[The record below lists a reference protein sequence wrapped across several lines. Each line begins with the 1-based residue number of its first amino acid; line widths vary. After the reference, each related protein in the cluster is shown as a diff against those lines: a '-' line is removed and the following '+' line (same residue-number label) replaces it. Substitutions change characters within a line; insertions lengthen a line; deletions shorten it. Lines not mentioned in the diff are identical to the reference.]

1 MWFDAITSSTSS
13 INSSSSTESTS
24 DSSTLDKD
32 AFLKLLIT
40 ELQNQNP
47 LEPMDNQDFVNQM
60 VQFQNMEQMS
70 NMSESLQSFLGTLSS
85 TTKLQAS
92 SVVGKYAVIEGNEM
106 ELSSGYTQQILYSM
120 DSEGTVMI
128 TIEDE
133 NGTVVRTEL
142 LGYKEA
148 GLQTYQWDGMN
159 DYGATMEDGTY
170 TYQLSTIDENGN
182 QSEFGGV
189 TGGIVQAVQ
198 YIDDDIYV
206 IINGESYSF
215 ENIIEISEAETADT
229 DSTEEA

>member
-1 MWFDAITSSTSS
+1 MWLDAITSSTSS

-106 ELSSGYTQQILYSM
+106 ELSSGYAEQILYSM

-148 GLQTYQWDGMN
+148 GIQTYQWDGMN

-198 YIDDDIYV
+198 YVDDDIYV